1 MLHPGFASLSVS
13 SCHATRA
20 CMNILGE
27 HYFCPVFLG
36 YVCFI
41 LVFNGVSFCIIL
53 ACYLCMYLSI
63 RHSQAWNS
71 NDTRVAKRMAL
82 LVFTDFLCWA
92 PIAFF
97 SLGASFGKNL
107 IDLSGAKVRASRARL
122 ASGSV
127 CVWGGGS
134 NVM

>member
-1 MLHPGFASLSVS
+1 V
-13 SCHATRA
+13 
-20 CMNILGE
+20 
-27 HYFCPVFLG
+27 CPG
-36 YVCFI
+36 YVVFI
-41 LVFNGVSFCIIL
+41 LAFNGVSFCIIL

-97 SLGASFGKNL
+97 SLGAAFGRDF
-107 IDLSGAKVRASRARL
+107 IDLSGAKVRYRIIFE
-122 ASGSV
+122 
-127 CVWGGGS
+127 
-134 NVM
+134 